1 VSTHLI
7 NRILERND
15 MTREVLTDGWSVRR
29 RATAFQE
36 LGSSHADDWTT
47 VLVPHDA
54 VIGLDRDADLPHGET
69 TAYFPGGAF
78 EYRRTLPAPE
88 TMAGQVVE
96 LEFDGVYRDA
106 MVYVNGALAGQHA
119 YGYSRFTVRI
129 DPFLKFGAD
138 NEIRVACRT
147 YQDSRWYAGAGL
159 HRDVTLVVKEA
170 VRIARDGVRLTT
182 PDIDADRAVVE
193 VAVTVE
199 NGSLTT
205 STPVVEVVVEDPQG
219 RQVAKGSTP
228 VTVLSGTS
236 ATTRHRLLV
245 DSPILWDV
253 DSPALHTARVRMRH
267 ADQVLDEEA
276 TAFGIRTLQLDA
288 RRGLRINGRTVKLR
302 GTCIHADNGPLGAV
316 SLPRAEER
324 RVTLLKEAG
333 FNAIRSSHHPASAAL
348 LDACDRLGMLVMDET
363 FDMWT
368 TGKSDFDYAFDFPHW
383 WERDIEALVARAFN
397 HPSVVMYSIG
407 NEIPEVGNRFGAVW
421 SRRLAEKIR
430 SLDTT
435 RFVTNGINGFVATL
449 DDVLPMMRA
458 QRETATEQPTAE
470 GGVNT
475 MMDAWGALLAKIQTA
490 PQTTAATEESF
501 AVLDVAGM
509 NYAEARYEMDRDL
522 FPDRV
527 IVGTETYP
535 TVIAANW
542 DLVTRNDHVIG
553 DFTWT
558 GWDYLGET
566 GIGRVHYADADPG
579 RSGFSGGY
587 PELTAFTGDIDIT
600 GHRRPAS
607 YYREIVFGLR
617 REPYIA
623 VLRPENH
630 GRKVAV
636 ATQWAWSDAV
646 SSWTWEGFEGRP
658 TTVEVYADADEVEL
672 LLDGVAIDR
681 SKVGT
686 ARELRADFE
695 VTYQPGTLSAV
706 AYTDGVE
713 TGRTSLTTAGD
724 ALVLVADADRT
735 GLTADGRDL
744 AYVTLTLTDGEGGS
758 HPGRDRR
765 VEITV
770 HGPAVLAGV
779 ASGNPSTDEPLTG
792 TGCTTF
798 DGRAVAVVRPTGP
811 GDITLTARA
820 DGCVPATVRLKA
832 TP

>member
-1 VSTHLI
+1 
-7 NRILERND
+7 
-15 MTREVLTDGWSVRR
+15 MTREVLTHGWSVRR

-36 LGSSHADDWTT
+36 LGNAGADDWAE

-54 VIGLDRDADLPHGET
+54 VVGLERDPDLARGET

-129 DPFLKFGAD
+129 DPFLRFGTD

-147 YQDSRWYAGAGL
+147 HQDSRWYAGAGL
-159 HRDVTLVVKEA
+159 HRDVTLVVKDP
-170 VRIARDGVRLTT
+170 VRVARDGIRITT
-182 PDIDADRAVVE
+182 CDVDTDRAVVE

-199 NGSLTT
+199 NDSLSTT
-205 STPVVEVVVEDPQG
+205 TVALEAVVEDPQG
-219 RQVAKGSTP
+219 HEAARGTAP
-228 VTVLSGTS
+228 VTVLPGTT
-236 ATTRHRLLV
+236 ATARHRLVV
-245 DSPILWDV
+245 DSPALWDV
-253 DSPALHTARVRMRH
+253 DSPALHTAHLRLRH
-267 ADQVLDEEA
+267 GDRLLDEES
-276 TAFGIRTLQLDA
+276 TTFGIRTLQLDA
-288 RRGLRINGRTVKLR
+288 RHGLRINGRTVKLR
-302 GTCIHADNGPLGAV
+302 GTCLHADNGPLGAV

-324 RVTLLKEAG
+324 RIAMLKKAG

-348 LDACDRLGMLVMDET
+348 LDACDRIGMLVMDET

-368 TGKSDFDYAFDFPHW
+368 TGKSDFDYAFEFPQW
-383 WERDIEALVARAFN
+383 WERDVEALVARAFN
-397 HPSVVMYSIG
+397 HPSVIMYSIG
-407 NEIPEVGNRFGAVW
+407 NEIPETGDRFGAVW
-421 SRRLAEKIR
+421 SRRLAEKVR
-430 SLDTT
+430 SLDST

-449 DDVLPMMRA
+449 DTVLPMLRA
-458 QRETATEQPTAE
+458 QRGAAAEQTPAE

-475 MMDAWGALLAKIQTA
+475 MMDAWGALLARIQSS

-509 NYAEARYEMDRDL
+509 NYAEARYELDREL

-542 DLVTRNDHVIG
+542 TLVTRNDHVIG

-566 GIGRVHYADADPG
+566 GIGRVHYAGAEAG

-587 PELTAFTGDIDIT
+587 PELTAFTGDFDIT

-607 YYREIVFGLR
+607 YYREIVYGLR
-617 REPYIA
+617 QEPYIA
-623 VLRPENH
+623 VLRPEFH
-630 GRKVAV
+630 GREVAV
-636 ATQWAWSDAV
+636 ATQWAWSDAI

-658 TTVEVYADADEVEL
+658 VAVEVYADADEVEL
-672 LLDGVAIDR
+672 LLDGVVLGRA
-681 SKVGT
+681 KVGT
-686 ARELRADFE
+686 KREYRADFE
-695 VTYQPGTLSAV
+695 VTYQPGVLIAV
-706 AYTDGVE
+706 AYAGGVK

-735 GLTADGRDL
+735 ELVADGRDL
-744 AYVTLTLTDGEGGS
+744 AYLTLRLTDGRGNV

-765 VEITV
+765 VEVTV
-770 HGPAVLAGV
+770 DGPAVLAGI

-798 DGRAVAVVRPTGP
+798 DGRALAVVRPTGL
-811 GDITLTARA
+811 GDITVTAQA
-820 DGCVPATVRLKA
+820 DGCARATVRLRA
-832 TP
+832 IDFETPTTRSCPR